1 MDQTQLQQKIAEY
14 YQKLPKE
21 TQEVFSSMHWLET
34 LQTISKKYGLNE
46 EQIQTLGTETTLV
59 LLGIIH
65 LDEYE
70 EILIKEIK
78 ISEESIEKMILEI
91 NDSILKT
98 IRPQL
103 AEVFNKNN
111 KLING
116 EGLDERFD
124 NLSKEA
130 RDAIEKSDY
139 QTKIYEIGQKYN
151 LTISQMGVLG
161 ESTIKVM
168 LGITPPDKFEE
179 SLKELKISAEKII
192 EIVNDINNQILKKI
206 REELVKNINQN
217 KEFEKKESRDLFE
230 NSLETREELLEKIE
244 NPEPTKSINNYE
256 LRITNEEK
264 EEKPITNDESQIDKK
279 DKEDAISNDQLRI
292 TNLEEEKDKTQS
304 ILEQK
309 LSGTFKVP
317 KTETDHSLTNVTKN
331 DEGKKVD
338 PYREPTE

>member
-1 MDQTQLQQKIAEY
+1 
-14 YQKLPKE
+14 
-21 TQEVFSSMHWLET
+21 

-70 EILIKEIK
+70 EILRKEIK
-78 ISEESIEKMILEI
+78 ISEEFIEKMILEI

-111 KLING
+111 ELING
-116 EGLDERFD
+116 EELDERFN

-139 QTKIYEIGQKYN
+139 QIKIYEIGQKYN
-151 LTISQMGVLG
+151 LTISQMGILG

-192 EIVNDINNQILKKI
+192 EIVNDINDQILKKI

-230 NSLETREELLEKIE
+230 NSPETREELLEKIE
-244 NPEPTKSINNYE
+244 NPEAI
-256 LRITNEEK
+256 
-264 EEKPITNDESQIDKK
+264 KPITNDESQIDKK
-279 DKEDAISNDQLRI
+279 DKENAI

-317 KTETDHSLTNVTKN
+317 KTETDHSLGNISKN
-331 DEGKKVD
+331 VD
-338 PYREPTE
+338 PYREPTDN